1 MATQRV
7 ADDDDAFVLDEGLNE
22 ADEELVAFGA
32 TDADASGGGRSAAG
46 AAEAGGVAGGGGGPT
61 AAKAA
66 VADGATAPALVGAV
80 ASAAAGNANG
90 SSREEMAGDRGGA
103 AGEAAVPTVGAAGE
117 AAAPT
122 AGASAPL
129 AAPPPPGSGLHGV
142 VVSNVASDG
151 HTEELL
157 EILVCCGPM
166 AGSAFEPLADGTLV
180 GMALFAEAEAVDAAL
195 TLDGSRFQGRTL
207 AVVREPS
214 VASAL
219 TAEAA
224 LAALPGLVRQ
234 HQAALAAGTPMARD
248 SPAAAGN
255 DVQAALLRS
264 VSVVGE
270 ESRKLAERIQAA
282 RLTRVAAASAA
293 DAAAATRRAWADVDA
308 EYHVSERVSAA
319 RASAGE
325 TVATVDAQLHVRE
338 RVGDAVSVLRRGR
351 PRRRGVGGGH
361 LVGRIRC
368 RRREGDEGRTSPD
381 GRAEAARG
389 CNWEERVVSTGLGW
403 WQLEACG
410 GRLLVPAW
418 RGGTRERVLSGRR
431 LGRHASTRIFG
442 VDAVVF
448 SAALWVQSYFF
459 RGVACELRRTL
470 GRSTRRYQD

>member
-338 RVGDAVSVLRRGR
+338 RVGDAVSVLRRGA
-351 PRRRGVGGGH
+351 GDLDASLGVTSGISALASSVGGATRKIAGE
-361 LVGRIRC
+361 V
-368 RRREGDEGRTSPD
+368 DETW
-381 GRAEAARG
+381 
-389 CNWEERVVSTGLGW
+389 NVSTRARVAAATALENEGVRSVLATWSSYLCPRQWISVAACKARCCFGPASGCVS
-403 WQLEACG
+403 QLLA
-410 GRLLVPAW
+410 R
-418 RGGTRERVLSGRR
+418 
-431 LGRHASTRIFG
+431 
-442 VDAVVF
+442 
-448 SAALWVQSYFF
+448 
-459 RGVACELRRTL
+459 
-470 GRSTRRYQD
+470 

>member
-46 AAEAGGVAGGGGGPT
+46 AAAAGGVAGGGSGPT

-66 VADGATAPALVGAV
+66 VADGATTPALVGAV

-90 SSREEMAGDRGGA
+90 SSREEMAGDRG
-103 AGEAAVPTVGAAGE
+103 GAAGE

-338 RVGDAVSVLRRGR
+338 RVGDAVSVLRRGA
-351 PRRRGVGGGH
+351 GDLDASLGVTSGISALASSVGGATRKIAGE
-361 LVGRIRC
+361 V
-368 RRREGDEGRTSPD
+368 DETW
-381 GRAEAARG
+381 
-389 CNWEERVVSTGLGW
+389 NVSTRARVAAATA
-403 WQLEACG
+403 LENEGVRSVLATWSSWMAPLQG
-410 GRLLVPAW
+410 GDGGGGGAEGQGIPQRRPPRAPAPAGS
-418 RGGTRERVLSGRR
+418 RGGTPRREDSLPSPGGRR
-431 LGRHASTRIFG
+431 GPH
-442 VDAVVF
+442 
-448 SAALWVQSYFF
+448 
-459 RGVACELRRTL
+459 EP
-470 GRSTRRYQD
+470 